1 MDQCLA
7 GATTGGSGGS
17 PWLDPA
23 GKVSC
28 SLGAARLWP
37 GLRRGTNHP
46 PPSRKRQGNPVLV
59 FQRVETTFRGAC
71 TLNPP
76 ITTPLSCCHEKK
88 SPFLAPVQLC
98 REGEQEHK
106 EPI

>member
-59 FQRVETTFRGAC
+59 FQRVGTTFRGAC